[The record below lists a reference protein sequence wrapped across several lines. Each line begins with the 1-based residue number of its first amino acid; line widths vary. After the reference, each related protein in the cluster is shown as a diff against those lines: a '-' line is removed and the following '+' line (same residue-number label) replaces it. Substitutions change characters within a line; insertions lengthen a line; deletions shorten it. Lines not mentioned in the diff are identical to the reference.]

1 MFLCTANSC
10 RSQMAEGFAHEL
22 GKGLIEPYSA
32 GLMAVGVNR
41 RAIAVMKEIG
51 INISGQ
57 RSKMIDHNKVMQ
69 MDYVITLCDHAELT
83 CPRTPWTIQ
92 RLHWPIADPVG
103 TRGSEE
109 FIMHE
114 FRRAR
119 EEIRKYLVAFI
130 DELANFKK

>member
-1 MFLCTANSC
+1 
-10 RSQMAEGFAHEL
+10 MAEGFAHEL

-32 GLMAVGVNR
+32 GLMAVGVNHH
-41 RAIAVMKEIG
+41 AIAVMKEIG

-57 RSKMIDHNKVMQ
+57 RSKEIDRNTVMQ
-69 MDYVITLCDHAELT
+69 MNYVITLCDHAELT

-109 FIMHE
+109 YVMHE

-119 EEIRKYLVAFI
+119 DEIKKYLVDFI
-130 DELANFKK
+130 DEIKMVNKE